1 MLSSLFL
8 LSPCSQ
14 ALCCLPPQSWREPG
28 PRLEVVLT
36 LANLSTAL
44 QDLGHFREARTAAAL
59 LLHAGG
65 EDMPAELARK
75 FQKRVRQCR

>member
-1 MLSSLFL
+1 MSSLFL
-8 LSPCSQ
+8 PSACSQ
-14 ALCCLPPQSWREPG
+14 AVCCLPPLSWREPG

-59 LLHAGG
+59 LLHSGG
-65 EDMPAELARK
+65 EDMPRELARK